1 LTTQVV
7 STHEVTAEIFIE
19 SSPPQLYYFFST
31 LSGWLDW
38 FAQKGIGNVSKQGIL
53 QMHLNT
59 AGRLAFYFREF
70 EHEKRV
76 ALSIMS
82 PNTPQMGD
90 VELLLEETE
99 GGTTIRIEHS
109 GMEPEDVDW
118 LQNLWQDSL
127 NNLKELTEEG
137 RDPRLW
143 NRPFLGITVADWVT
157 PEYAAK
163 HQLAT
168 ESGMHLNSVFEGR
181 GAAEAGISGGDTIL
195 SLAGI
200 AITDYEA
207 LLSVYKEHRAGDTID
222 VEYYHG
228 KELRQA
234 RLTLSAFPVPDV
246 PPTAQDIADKLDHFF
261 QKANKKIEQLFSGK
275 NEAQAE
281 YRPAAGEWNAKEVLA
296 HMIASEGD
304 AIHWLGSYLGIPI
317 YLYNSGPP
325 EIADGAL
332 PYSQCVTEQAP
343 GYPERVG
350 DPDQRNAGGSGQPQ
364 SQHGPAGLRLLT
376 GYQHALQ
383 GASVSTRR
391 CPRTRIGCPGS
402 LGSHFK
408 KIFSQSNRFAATT
421 GIDYNTSGITP
432 LSPN

>member
-38 FAQKGIGNVSKQGIL
+38 FAQRGIGDVSKQGIL
-53 QMHLNT
+53 QMHHNT

-82 PNTPQMGD
+82 PKTPQMGD

-304 AIHWLGSYLGIPI
+304 AIHWLGSYLVAREVYPSISTTPARLKSLMV
-317 YLYNSGPP
+317 LYPTLSALLNKLRDTQKELVTLISETPA
-325 EIADGAL
+325 EVVNRKASMVRLAFAYSLDISMHYKEHLSQLADVL
-332 PYSQCVTEQAP
+332 E
-343 GYPERVG
+343 
-350 DPDQRNAGGSGQPQ
+350 
-364 SQHGPAGLRLLT
+364 
-376 GYQHALQ
+376 HASDVQ
-383 GASVSTRR
+383 G
-391 CPRTRIGCPGS
+391 
-402 LGSHFK
+402 H
-408 KIFSQSNRFAATT
+408 
-421 GIDYNTSGITP
+421 
-432 LSPN
+432 

>member
-7 STHEVTAEIFIE
+7 STQEVTAEIFIE
-19 SSPPQLYYFFST
+19 SSPSQLYYFFST

-53 QMHLNT
+53 QMHHDT
-59 AGRLAFYFREF
+59 AGPLAFYFREF
-70 EHEKRV
+70 DHQKRV
-76 ALSIMS
+76 AFSVM
-82 PNTPQMGD
+82 TPKNPQLGD
-90 VELLLEETE
+90 IELLLEETE

-109 GMEPEDVDW
+109 GAAPEDADW
-118 LQNLWQDSL
+118 LQNFWQDNL

-143 NRPFLGITVADWVT
+143 NRPFLGVSVADWVT

-168 ESGMHLNSVFEGR
+168 ETGMHLNSVFEGR
-181 GAAEAGISGGDTIL
+181 GAAKAGIAGGDTII

-200 AITDYEA
+200 MVNDFEA
-207 LLSVYKEHRAGDTID
+207 LLSVYEDHRAGDTID

-228 KELRQA
+228 KELRQT

-246 PPTAQDIADKLDHFF
+246 PPTAQDIADKLDGFF
-261 QKANKKIEQLFSGK
+261 QKANKKIEQLLAGK

-304 AIHWLGSYLGIPI
+304 AIHWLGSYLAGREVYPYISATPARLKSLLV
-317 YLYNSGPP
+317 LYP
-325 EIADGAL
+325 
-332 PYSQCVTEQAP
+332 
-343 GYPERVG
+343 
-350 DPDQRNAGGSGQPQ
+350 
-364 SQHGPAGLRLLT
+364 
-376 GYQHALQ
+376 
-383 GASVSTRR
+383 SVSALLNKLRDTQKELVTLISETPAEVVNRKASMFR
-391 CPRTRIGCPGS
+391 LAYAYS
-402 LGSHFK
+402 MDVSMHYKEHL
-408 KIFSQSNRFAATT
+408 SQLSDVLEHAADVQ
-421 GIDYNTSGITP
+421 GQ
-432 LSPN
+432 

>member
-1 LTTQVV
+1 MTTQVV

-19 SSPPQLYYFFST
+19 SSPSQLYYFFST

-53 QMHLNT
+53 QMHHNT
-59 AGRLAFYFREF
+59 VGRLAFYFREF

-82 PNTPQMGD
+82 PKTPQMGD

-137 RDPRLW
+137 RDPSLW

-207 LLSVYKEHRAGDTID
+207 LLSVYKEHRSGDTID

-246 PPTAQDIADKLDHFF
+246 PPTAQDIADNLDHFF

-304 AIHWLGSYLGIPI
+304 AIHWLGSYLAAREVYPSISTTPARLKSLLV
-317 YLYNSGPP
+317 LYPTLSALLNKLRETQKELVILISETPA
-325 EIADGAL
+325 EVVNRKASMVRLAFAYSLDISMHYKEHLSQLADVL
-332 PYSQCVTEQAP
+332 E
-343 GYPERVG
+343 
-350 DPDQRNAGGSGQPQ
+350 
-364 SQHGPAGLRLLT
+364 
-376 GYQHALQ
+376 HASDVQ
-383 GASVSTRR
+383 G
-391 CPRTRIGCPGS
+391 
-402 LGSHFK
+402 H
-408 KIFSQSNRFAATT
+408 
-421 GIDYNTSGITP
+421 
-432 LSPN
+432 

>member
-1 LTTQVV
+1 MTTQVV

-38 FAQKGIGNVSKQGIL
+38 FAQRGIGDVSKQGIL
-53 QMHLNT
+53 QMHHNT

-82 PNTPQMGD
+82 PKTPQMGD

-304 AIHWLGSYLGIPI
+304 AIHWLGSYLVAREVYPSISTTPARLKSLLV
-317 YLYNSGPP
+317 LYPTLSALLNKLRDTQKELVTLISETPA
-325 EIADGAL
+325 EVVNRKASMVRLAFAYSLDISMHYKEHLSQLADVL
-332 PYSQCVTEQAP
+332 E
-343 GYPERVG
+343 
-350 DPDQRNAGGSGQPQ
+350 
-364 SQHGPAGLRLLT
+364 
-376 GYQHALQ
+376 HASDVQ
-383 GASVSTRR
+383 G
-391 CPRTRIGCPGS
+391 
-402 LGSHFK
+402 H
-408 KIFSQSNRFAATT
+408 
-421 GIDYNTSGITP
+421 
-432 LSPN
+432 

>member
-19 SSPPQLYYFFST
+19 SSPSQLYYFFST

-38 FAQKGIGNVSKQGIL
+38 FAQKGIGDVSKQGIL
-53 QMHLNT
+53 QLHHNPV
-59 AGRLAFYFREF
+59 GRLAFYFREF

-82 PNTPQMGD
+82 PKTPQMGD

-246 PPTAQDIADKLDHFF
+246 PPTAQDIADKLDHFY

-304 AIHWLGSYLGIPI
+304 AIHWLGSYLAAREVYPSISTTPARLKSLLV
-317 YLYNSGPP
+317 LYPTLSALLNKLRDTQKELVTLISETPA
-325 EIADGAL
+325 EVVNRKASMVRLAFAYSLDISMHYKEHLSQLADVL
-332 PYSQCVTEQAP
+332 E
-343 GYPERVG
+343 
-350 DPDQRNAGGSGQPQ
+350 
-364 SQHGPAGLRLLT
+364 
-376 GYQHALQ
+376 HASDVQ
-383 GASVSTRR
+383 G
-391 CPRTRIGCPGS
+391 
-402 LGSHFK
+402 H
-408 KIFSQSNRFAATT
+408 
-421 GIDYNTSGITP
+421 
-432 LSPN
+432 